1 MLQIML
7 TLTAFMVL
15 VIPMGHY
22 LYHIAVGQKTFAD
35 PVFDPVDRLIYKL
48 CGLKGED
55 MGWKKYGLSLLMANA
70 VMVLIGYAVLRLQ
83 GILFFNPNGI
93 GAMLSPPP
101 SGSVHRRQFLRH
113 PIVLPSSTSQDRNA
127 LCPPAASQFFLL
139 PEELPCEF

>member
-93 GAMLSPPP
+93 GAMEESLSFNTIISFMTNTNLQHY
-101 SGSVHRRQFLRH
+101 SGESGLSYGE
-113 PIVLPSSTSQDRNA
+113 VLY
-127 LCPPAASQFFLL
+127 
-139 PEELPCEF
+139 

>member
-1 MLQIML
+1 ML

-55 MGWKKYGLSLLMANA
+55 MG
-70 VMVLIGYAVLRLQ
+70 
-83 GILFFNPNGI
+83 
-93 GAMLSPPP
+93 
-101 SGSVHRRQFLRH
+101 
-113 PIVLPSSTSQDRNA
+113 
-127 LCPPAASQFFLL
+127 
-139 PEELPCEF
+139 

>member
-55 MGWKKYGLSLLMANA
+55 MGWKIYGLSLLMANA
-70 VMVLIGYAVLRLQ
+70 VIVLIWCGSRPGGWFQRL
-83 GILFFNPNGI
+83 FWWVC
-93 GAMLSPPP
+93 SW
-101 SGSVHRRQFLRH
+101 
-113 PIVLPSSTSQDRNA
+113 
-127 LCPPAASQFFLL
+127 
-139 PEELPCEF
+139 

>member
-55 MGWKKYGLSLLMANA
+55 MGVEKIRSLP
-70 VMVLIGYAVLRLQ
+70 
-83 GILFFNPNGI
+83 FNGQC
-93 GAMLSPPP
+93 GH
-101 SGSVHRRQFLRH
+101 G
-113 PIVLPSSTSQDRNA
+113 TDRI
-127 LCPPAASQFFLL
+127 CDPAAPGNIIF
-139 PEELPCEF
+139 